1 MPASE
6 IAAST
11 ENTAKSRS
19 REKVAPFDIGGETIE
34 PGERRTVDL
43 PVSLLP
49 DHTPISM
56 SVHVV
61 HGRRPGPTAFVTA
74 AMHGDEVNGV
84 EVIRRLLRSSRLR
97 RLRGTLLA
105 IPIVNAYSFISHSR
119 YLPDRRDLNR
129 CFPGNTYGSLGSQL
143 ANLIMTEIVDRSDFG
158 IDLHSG
164 AVHRPNLPQARGD
177 FSDPEVKELAQVFGT
192 PVILNA
198 ATRDGSLRQAAHE
211 RGVPVVLYEASEAL
225 RFDEFS
231 VRVGLR
237 GITRVLEHKGM
248 IAARRKSPTRKQV
261 ATEKKHRSVLAKGSR
276 WVRSP
281 VGGILRNHTP
291 LGTQVT
297 SGQQIGVVSD
307 PFGYDD
313 VPVLADVDG
322 IVIGMSLLPAVNQGD
337 ALFHIA
343 LVGDHVDAAGTV
355 EALQDALAPEDGDL
369 ELV

>member
-1 MPASE
+1 MSAD
-6 IAAST
+6 
-11 ENTAKSRS
+11 KR
-19 REKVAPFDIGGETIE
+19 APFVIGAETVD
-34 PGERRTVDL
+34 PGEHRTVDL
-43 PVSLLP
+43 PISLLS
-49 DHTPISM
+49 DHTPMTM
-56 SVHVV
+56 SVRVI

-74 AMHGDEVNGV
+74 AVHGDEVNGV
-84 EVIRRLLRSSRLR
+84 EVIRRLLRNQRLN

-105 IPIVNAYSFISHSR
+105 VPIVNAYSFIGHSR

-129 CFPGNTYGSLGSQL
+129 CFPGSPYGSLGSQL
-143 ANLIMTEIVDRSDFG
+143 AHLIMTELVDRSDFG

-164 AVHRPNLPQARGD
+164 AVHRPNLPQIRGD
-177 FSDPEVKELAQVFGT
+177 FSLPEIKELARAFGAPVSLNAPLRGSSLREAAQKRDV
-192 PVILNA
+192 PVI
-198 ATRDGSLRQAAHE
+198 
-211 RGVPVVLYEASEAL
+211 LYEASEAL

-237 GITRVLEHKGM
+237 GILRVLEAQGM
-248 IAARRKSPTRKQV
+248 LAVRKSSASSKSGAGGDVR
-261 ATEKKHRSVLAKGSR
+261 HRSVFAENSR

-307 PFGYDD
+307 PFGHDD
-313 VPVLADVDG
+313 IPVVADADG
-322 IVIGMSLLPAVNQGD
+322 IVIGALLLPVVNQGD

-343 LVGDHVDAAGTV
+343 TVGNHVDAAGTV
-355 EALQDALAPEDGDL
+355 EAHQDALAPIDGEV